1 MWWWCWPYN
10 GPDSSDNSH
19 YKFPHGI
26 FTSWRDVKSQG
37 TMQNQPRNT
46 PESITKLTDIKVSK
60 AWKQMSTIGLEL
72 ATPGKKHHI
81 HISHGGVLFLINP
94 GTSFLTLF
102 CTVFAATNYT
112 DHAHFNFEPFSQYS
126 LKFENI
132 VLYTNFLLC
141 ELSKQ
146 CVPLSI

>member
-1 MWWWCWPYN
+1 
-10 GPDSSDNSH
+10 
-19 YKFPHGI
+19 
-26 FTSWRDVKSQG
+26 
-37 TMQNQPRNT
+37 
-46 PESITKLTDIKVSK
+46 
-60 AWKQMSTIGLEL
+60 MSTIGLEL

-81 HISHGGVLFLINP
+81 HISHGGVMFLINP
-94 GTSFLTLF
+94 GTSFLMLF